1 MSEKIKAPGGTPDLP
16 TPGMPVS
23 DKPLQGTPEATP
35 PQADNPAPASA
46 NADSATQVSQAP
58 PAAPASPAATT
69 PQLASDSSASV
80 AASATAAS
88 AASAT
93 AAPVTSWPV
102 TAATSAASAA
112 ATAPPTSVEPQ
123 DTKAAGAE
131 PAPDAGGTA
140 IATPAATALAKP
152 RGTALTKD
160 LLPPKPPAA
169 PPVNPNA
176 WSSKKPIWVGL
187 ATIALLLAFF
197 VGWGM
202 FTTISGAVVAS
213 GVIQVEQ
220 NRQVV
225 QHPDGGV
232 VAEIN
237 VAEAQ
242 AVKAGDLLIRLDG
255 RQPKADLAIVE
266 GQLFDGMA
274 RKARLVAERDDAT
287 DLTFPPELLDLAK
300 TRPDV
305 AEQIEGQRRLFAART
320 ETTKAQVDQLQK
332 RLDQISSQGIGITA
346 QMAAIDDQINLLTP
360 EINDQQTLLD
370 KGLTQS
376 SRIMDLKREV
386 ARLAGN
392 KGEMQSNLAQAE
404 GKATETQLQI
414 LQIKSARREDANTQL
429 RDMGD
434 KTMELAERRRALT
447 EQVSRLEIRAPVSGV
462 VLGLTVTTPQS
473 VIRPA
478 EPILYIIP
486 QDRPLIIIAQ
496 IPPIHVD
503 EVHVGMPVRVSF
515 AAFSAR
521 TTPQLEGALTNIS
534 ADAISDQAS
543 RQSYYR
549 AEVTLIPGE
558 IARLGDEKLVPG
570 MPVQIYIATGDR
582 TPMAYLLKPF
592 TDYAKMAFR
601 EN

>member
-1 MSEKIKAPGGTPDLP
+1 MTDDMKADRAQPGQTP
-16 TPGMPVS
+16 
-23 DKPLQGTPEATP
+23 A
-35 PQADNPAPASA
+35 
-46 NADSATQVSQAP
+46 
-58 PAAPASPAATT
+58 AAPAA
-69 PQLASDSSASV
+69 
-80 AASATAAS
+80 AASGQAAPGQVGANGLGQGPSPNQNAAS
-88 AASAT
+88 AASAQ
-93 AAPVTSWPV
+93 ASVP
-102 TAATSAASAA
+102 ATPA
-112 ATAPPTSVEPQ
+112 PTSLTQ
-123 DTKAAGAE
+123 
-131 PAPDAGGTA
+131 PAPTA
-140 IATPAATALAKP
+140 IAQPRSTAVS
-152 RGTALTKD
+152 KD
-160 LLPPKPPAA
+160 VLPPKSPPF
-169 PPVNPNA
+169 PPENRNA
-176 WSSKKPIWVGL
+176 WSSSRPIWTGL
-187 ATIALLLAFF
+187 ITIALLIAFF
-197 VGWGM
+197 GGWGM
-202 FTTISGAVVAS
+202 LTTISGAVVAP

-232 VAEIN
+232 VAEID

-255 RQPKADLAIVE
+255 AQVKAELTIVE

-274 RKARLVAERDDAT
+274 RKARLEAERDDLPAPVFPQDLT
-287 DLTFPPELLDLAK
+287 DLAA

-305 AEQIEGQRRLFAART
+305 AEQIEGQKRLFTARL
-320 ETTKAQVDQLQK
+320 ETQTAQISQLGK
-332 RLDQISSQGIGITA
+332 RLDQITAQDVGITA
-346 QMAAIDDQINLLTP
+346 QTSAIDDQISLLQP

-386 ARLAGN
+386 ARLDGN
-392 KGEMQSNLAQAE
+392 KGELQSNLAQAE

-414 LQIKSARREDANTQL
+414 LQIKSARREDANSQL

-434 KTMELAERRRALT
+434 KTLELAERRRALT
-447 EQVSRLEIRAPVSGV
+447 EQVNRLDIRAPVSGI

-478 EPILYIIP
+478 DPILYIIP

-503 EVHVGMPVRVSF
+503 EVHVGQEVRVSF

-521 TTPQLEGALTNIS
+521 TTPQLNGTLTTIS
-534 ADAISDQAS
+534 ADAISDQATH
-543 RQSYYR
+543 QSFYR
-549 AEVTLIPGE
+549 AEITLDAGE
-558 IARLGDEKLVPG
+558 LAKLKENKLVPG
-570 MPVQIYIATGDR
+570 MPVQAYIGTGDR

-592 TDYAKMAFR
+592 TDYFHLAMR

>member
-1 MSEKIKAPGGTPDLP
+1 MSDENKALPGQPADGT
-16 TPGMPVS
+16 
-23 DKPLQGTPEATP
+23 Q
-35 PQADNPAPASA
+35 PAAA
-46 NADSATQVSQAP
+46 Q
-58 PAAPASPAATT
+58 PAAPQPAADPLATQRPAT
-69 PQLASDSSASV
+69 PHPAETQPAAQPAPEQTAPAAPSSQAV
-80 AASATAAS
+80 AGPSAQTAAS
-88 AASAT
+88 DPSVSGPGFTMASAGEV
-93 AAPVTSWPV
+93 P
-102 TAATSAASAA
+102 ATAA
-112 ATAPPTSVEPQ
+112 ATALGQ
-123 DTKAAGAE
+123 
-131 PAPDAGGTA
+131 PAPVAVA
-140 IATPAATALAKP
+140 SPRSTALSTEV
-152 RGTALTKD
+152 R
-160 LLPPKPPAA
+160 PPKMQQSPP
-169 PPVNPNA
+169 PNAKA
-176 WSSKKPIWVGL
+176 WSSSRPIWTGFL
-187 ATIALLLAFF
+187 TIATIIAFF

-202 FTTISGAVVAS
+202 LTTISGAVIAS

-225 QHPDGGV
+225 QHPDGGL

-237 VAEAQ
+237 VQEAQ
-242 AVKAGDLLIRLDG
+242 TVKAGDLLIRLDG
-255 RQPKADLAIVE
+255 TQVKAELAIVE
-266 GQLFDGMA
+266 GQLYDGMA
-274 RKARLVAERDDAT
+274 RKARLEAERDDMT
-287 DLTFPPELLDLAK
+287 LVTFPKDLTDVAG

-305 AEQIEGQRRLFAART
+305 VEQIEGQRRLFTARL
-320 ETTKAQVDQLQK
+320 ETQTAQIDQLQK
-332 RLDQISSQGIGITA
+332 RLDQIGAQDIGITA
-346 QMAAIDDQINLLTP
+346 QMASIDDQINLLQP
-360 EINDQQTLLD
+360 EIDDQQTLLD

-434 KTMELAERRRALT
+434 KTLELAERHRALA
-447 EQVSRLEIRAPVSGV
+447 EQVSRLDIRAPVSGV
-462 VLGLTVTTPQS
+462 VLGLAVTTPQS

-478 EPILYIIP
+478 DPILYIIP

-503 EVHVGMPVRVSF
+503 EVHVGQEVRVSF

-521 TTPQLEGALTNIS
+521 TTPQLNGKLTTIS

-543 RQSYYR
+543 HQSYYR
-549 AEVTLIPGE
+549 AEITLDAGE
-558 IARLGDEKLVPG
+558 IAKLKDDKLVPG
-570 MPVQIYIATGDR
+570 MPVQAYIGTGDR

-592 TDYAKMAFR
+592 TDYFKMAMR